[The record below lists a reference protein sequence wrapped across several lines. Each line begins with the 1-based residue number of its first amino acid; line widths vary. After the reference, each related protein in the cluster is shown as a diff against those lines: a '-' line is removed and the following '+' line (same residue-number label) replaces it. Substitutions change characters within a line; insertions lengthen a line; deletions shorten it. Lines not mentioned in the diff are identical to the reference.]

1 MKLLLVLLALLAL
14 FQMTVSA
21 SAPGV
26 KAEATA
32 GTSIAL
38 VVQDEEIFKS
48 VKDLVVATRD
58 NRAAELFVV
67 GTAGAEPASRKIKIT
82 IECCKPF
89 RLTVEIF

>member
-26 KAEATA
+26 KAEVPNTTA

-38 VVQDEEIFKS
+38 VFQDEEIFNK
-48 VKDLVVATRD
+48 VTEIVRATGD
-58 NRAAELFVV
+58 NKAAELFAI
-67 GTAGAEPASRKIKIT
+67 GTGG
-82 IECCKPF
+82 
-89 RLTVEIF
+89 V